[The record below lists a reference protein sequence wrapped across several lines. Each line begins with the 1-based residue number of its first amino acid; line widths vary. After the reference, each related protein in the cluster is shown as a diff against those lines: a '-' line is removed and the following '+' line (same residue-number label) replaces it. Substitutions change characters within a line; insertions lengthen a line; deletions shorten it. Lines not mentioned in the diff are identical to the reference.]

1 MCLQAFSAFLP
12 TPTAVLQWTT
22 GSLCGMRRLM
32 LAGSIPY
39 DSHLQRAAAQ
49 PRAMKKLSRAPE
61 YQPGQQSVIWQQAEP
76 LPIHH
81 LVHHHEW
88 HRWLINANAY
98 THCF

>member
-12 TPTAVLQWTT
+12 TPTSNPAVDNRL
-22 GSLCGMRRLM
+22 SLWDEEVI

-39 DSHLQRAAAQ
+39 YSHLQRAAAQ

-76 LPIHH
+76 LPVHH
-81 LVHHHEW
+81 LVSPQM
-88 HRWLINANAY
+88 APMAD
-98 THCF
+98 